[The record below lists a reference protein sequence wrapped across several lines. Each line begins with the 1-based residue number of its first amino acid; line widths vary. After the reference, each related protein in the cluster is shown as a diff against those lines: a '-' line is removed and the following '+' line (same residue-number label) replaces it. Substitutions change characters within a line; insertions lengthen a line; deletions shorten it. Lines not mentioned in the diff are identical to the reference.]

1 MKVDEDEKFPSGTAA
16 FWRGGRQRYA
26 TRAGVHRSFGPEGP
40 QDDIGVKEKQMLG
53 AEGPSDSARLGGAK
67 APLFHGGSE
76 GQSTPQKKGQGGK
89 RKRHGLAVPFLRRR
103 TRPCDVGP
111 GLRKP

>member
-26 TRAGVHRSFGPEGP
+26 TRAGVHGSFGPEGP

-53 AEGPSDSARLGGAK
+53 AEVPSDSAL
-67 APLFHGGSE
+67 
-76 GQSTPQKKGQGGK
+76 
-89 RKRHGLAVPFLRRR
+89 R
-103 TRPCDVGP
+103 TR
-111 GLRKP
+111 R